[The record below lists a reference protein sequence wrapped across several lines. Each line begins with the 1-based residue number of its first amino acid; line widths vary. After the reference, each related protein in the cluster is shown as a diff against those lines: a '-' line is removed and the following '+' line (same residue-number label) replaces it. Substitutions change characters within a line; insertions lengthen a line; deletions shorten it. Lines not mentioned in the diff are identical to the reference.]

1 MNYIRFKGRQQERE
15 LIKAILS
22 SSQAAILTKNFPQVS
37 AIGKD
42 LIVPDIDILQVKG
55 KQESKILI
63 GLEVKIAKL
72 RKKKDKII
80 GFDWKQIYKGIGE
93 AFFYFQYGVDQCGL
107 ILGFHENLRDVDIR
121 WLCKYLEYNKPLF
134 HKVLGSY
141 FNLGIF
147 RYEKGGIYEIT
158 KASTN
163 FSYQSIYSNSIYGKE
178 LKKRIERFRNNLL
191 MENFTWNI
199 KLAQECEY
207 AEKER
212 NSLSPRFSLKK

>member
-42 LIVPDIDILQVKG
+42 LIVPDIDILQVKE
-55 KQESKILI
+55 KKESKTLI

-72 RKKKDKII
+72 RKEKDKII
-80 GFDWKQIYKGIGE
+80 GFAWEQIYKGIGE
-93 AFFYFQYGVDQCGL
+93 ALLYFQYGVDQCGL

-121 WLCKYLEYNKPLF
+121 WLCKYLEYNKSLF
-134 HKVLGSY
+134 HKILGPY

-147 RYEKGGIYEIT
+147 MYEKGGIYEIT

-163 FSYQSIYSNSIYGKE
+163 FSYYSISNSVYGKE
-178 LKKRIERFRNNLL
+178 TKKRIERFRNNLSL
-191 MENFTWNI
+191 GNFTWNM
-199 KLAQECEY
+199 KLAQKCKY
-207 AEKER
+207 AVKER
-212 NSLSPRFSLKK
+212 NSLSPRFSSKK